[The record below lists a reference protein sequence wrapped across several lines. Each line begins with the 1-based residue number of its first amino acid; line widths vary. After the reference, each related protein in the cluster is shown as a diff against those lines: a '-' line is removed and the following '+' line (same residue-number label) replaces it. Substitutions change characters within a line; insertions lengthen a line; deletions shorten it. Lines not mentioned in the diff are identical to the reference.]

1 MDVFQTLDV
10 QTMHALLRGLK
21 DGTLERP
28 QAEVYLRQ
36 RMEIVWDL
44 VSKPLKFPARRRR
57 GDREV
62 PKAA

>member
-1 MDVFQTLDV
+1 MDLFETLDV
-10 QTMHALLRGLK
+10 QTMHIILRGVH
-21 DGTLERP
+21 DGTIQRP